1 MTTNRT
7 EDDKMEDPDTSNS
20 KDGGVRLKREVG
32 LVGGVSIVT
41 GVIIGSGIFVSP
53 VGVVENVHSVGL
65 SLVVWFWCGFS
76 ATLLAL
82 CFAEIGTTIP
92 KSGGEYAYVRETFGP
107 LPAFLILWMN
117 LVLLTPAT
125 VAASACIFATYV
137 LKPAFP
143 TCDVPDITI
152 RLIAAVVILIVTAI
166 NVYGV
171 KAATKIQIFFTAC
184 KLLALT
190 IVVVTGIYYL
200 AAGLTPNFD
209 NVWEDSATDPGSIAI
224 GILSGFWAF
233 GGWNYLNFLTGELQR
248 PERNLPLSIAI
259 GMLITTFFYLLA
271 NLAYFAVLT
280 PLEMLESTAVAVTFA
295 EKSLGGFAVVMPL
308 FVACSVFGAMN
319 GQVLGNSRVYF
330 QGACDGCLPQVVAM
344 ISYERLTPAPS
355 LMIIA
360 ILSFIFLCFFD
371 VFVLINYYGFVSC
384 LMIFGTLCGLLY
396 LRVKRPDMERPIK
409 APIALPVV
417 MLIYVIMLIILTV
430 YQKFMDSVIG
440 VAIMATG
447 LPIYFIFVKNSYPS
461 LRRKTEKFTVM
472 LQKLLLIVE
481 QDAEIKDE

>member
-1 MTTNRT
+1 MTEGSQTQQLDG
-7 EDDKMEDPDTSNS
+7 DDGD

-32 LVGGVSIVT
+32 LLGGVSIVT

-65 SLVVWFWCGFS
+65 SLVIWFWCGFS

-143 TCDVPDITI
+143 TCDVPDIAI

-200 AAGLTPNFD
+200 AAGLTPNLD
-209 NVWEDSATDPGSIAI
+209 NVWEDSTTDPGSIAI

-280 PLEMLESTAVAVTFA
+280 PMEMLESTAVAVTFA
-295 EKSLGGFAVVMPL
+295 EKSLGGFAAVMPL

-344 ISYERLTPAPS
+344 ISYQRLTPAPA

-360 ILSFIFLCFFD
+360 VLAIIFLCFFD

-396 LRVKRPDMERPIK
+396 LRVTRPDMERPIK

-417 MLIYVIMLIILTV
+417 MLIYVIMLIVLTV
-430 YQKFMDSVIG
+430 YQKWWDSVIG

-461 LRRKTEKFTVM
+461 LQRKTKKLTVM
-472 LQKLLLIVE
+472 MQKLLLIVE
-481 QDAEIKDE
+481 QDTEASKDN

>member
-1 MTTNRT
+1 MAT
-7 EDDKMEDPDTSNS
+7 DDTAAAEAVNS
-20 KDGGVRLKREVG
+20 GKEGVGGVRLKREVG

-65 SLVVWFWCGFS
+65 SLVVWFWCGLS

-171 KAATKIQIFFTAC
+171 KAATKIQIFFTAS

-190 IVVVTGIYYL
+190 IVVITGIYYL
-200 AAGLTPNFD
+200 ASGMTPNLD

-248 PERNLPLSIAI
+248 PERNLPMSIAI

-295 EKSLGGFAVVMPL
+295 EKSLGGFAVIMPL

-344 ISYERLTPAPS
+344 ISYQRLTPAPS
-355 LMIIA
+355 LLIIA
-360 ILSFIFLCFFD
+360 ILSIVFLCFFD

-396 LRVKRPDMERPIK
+396 LRIKRPDIVRPIK
-409 APIALPVV
+409 TPLALPVV

-440 VAIMATG
+440 MAIMATG
-447 LPIYFIFVKNSYPS
+447 LPVYLIFVKNSYPA
-461 LRRKTEKFTVM
+461 LQRKTEKFTVM

-481 QDAEIKDE
+481 QDLEELKEN